1 MPGTTV
7 GVYAGQLTAG
17 TEVSS
22 TYEGRHVTVLETE
35 LIHPFRASGFVN
47 KGDPVIICNAAVV
60 ANRGNAVGVA
70 LSTATALTDYI
81 AIDTEGIWNLPFFA
95 YDDTGGGSAIVA
107 GDPLY
112 IHDGSTGGV
121 GALGTGDA
129 TISKRRNN
137 TTQIPFGYA
146 LGTATATSTGQMA
159 IKVHW
164 DPIAHWLLDT
174 EPLFF
179 GDGQE
184 VNLAF
189 KPATM
194 CGSTAEILELDCL
207 AVPELSSA
215 LQIKAVAVAG
225 TQDVGIAAYFDSLAV
240 GVMTGNWV
248 YGFGAW
254 LNLDTTFDAPAGTY
268 AIVAQSNGVYA
279 AAVVDYATADVIYG
293 LKAEAILT
301 AQPED
306 LYAISLNSSAQ
317 GSVNTAIFYSANCE
331 TVGWVAGHLAGVAAG
346 HLALAV
352 VNGSG
357 VATEMFVNLW
367 SA

>member
-7 GVYAGQLTAG
+7 GVYAGELTAG

-22 TYEGRHVTVLETE
+22 TYEGRHITVLETE

-60 ANRGNAVGVA
+60 AQRGNAIGIA

-81 AIDTEGIWNLPFFA
+81 AIDTEGIWNLTVFS

-137 TTQIPFGYA
+137 ITQMPFGYA
-146 LGTATATSTGQMA
+146 LGAMVAAGTGQVA

-179 GDGQE
+179 GDGRD

-189 KPATM
+189 DETQLVL
-194 CGSTAEILELDCL
+194 TA
-207 AVPELSSA
+207 A
-215 LQIKAVAVAG
+215 AVAEDKSGLKIVASQAAG
-225 TQDVGIAAYFDSLAV
+225 HNEFGIAWYADANYS
-240 GVMTGNWV
+240 GVMTATFLYGCGTWVNLDPSFDGAAV
-248 YGFGAW
+248 YGVVAAQDNGIYA
-254 LNLDTTFDAPAGTY
+254 TTLTESATTDLVYGMRAECITAAT
-268 AIVAQSNGVYA
+268 VNGVYA
-279 AAVVDYATADVIYG
+279 F
-293 LKAEAILT
+293 
-301 AQPED
+301 
-306 LYAISLNSSAQ
+306 SLNAPAA
-317 GSVNTAIFYSANCE
+317 TTATHRAIFRADNVES
-331 TVGWVAGHLAGVAAG
+331 VGHAVGHLAGVACG
-346 HLALAV
+346 HIGLAY

-357 VATEMFVNLW
+357 TASVMYVNCW